1 MDFFDKQIETT
12 RNCYREAKKAVDLN
26 EENKESTGTSN
37 VSKTVFWGESIPYK
51 RQKRSVGRFFAIL
64 FLLLMTTAVLALM
77 MTTAVLGKG
86 WLSNF
91 LSGDSRHSFTLPIYD
106 TPQLENQYY
115 QPDGRYT
122 AEGVAKA
129 IGPSVVSIVN
139 YSTEINMGTLTGS
152 TGTSQGSGVIISED
166 GYIVTNA
173 HVVDG
178 DPETTRFMVI
188 LYDDTMYNAQLV
200 GSDPKSDIAVIKIAA
215 SGLSP
220 ARFCDSDS
228 VSVGDEVV
236 AIGSPAGLYGSV
248 TKGIVSG
255 VKRSIKVAEGMREV
269 DCIQVDAA
277 INHGNSGGALLN
289 MWGQVIGIT
298 SSKLNSA
305 LYDSIGFAITTNEAK
320 PIIEQLIEKGIVTG
334 GVKVG
339 ITFRGISP
347 LTAEMYEYPCS
358 GLLIAEISEDS
369 DISNTDLK
377 TGDFITQINGK
388 EVYDLSTVDDALEGA
403 KPGDVAAATVKRISA
418 DGERIE
424 EVFEI
429 SFILGEDTSAT
440 DGFTEE

>member
-12 RNCYREAKKAVDLN
+12 RNCYREAKKAVDLKDGN
-26 EENKESTGTSN
+26 EESSGTPN
-37 VSKTVFWGESIPYK
+37 VSKELFWGEAIPYK
-51 RQKRSVGRFFAIL
+51 RQKRSVGKFIAIVL
-64 FLLLMTTAVLALM
+64 TLLLTCTVMALM
-77 MTTAVLGKG
+77 LTTAVLGKG
-86 WLSNF
+86 WLSN
-91 LSGDSRHSFTLPIYD
+91 LVSGENRHSFTLPLYD
-106 TPQLENQYY
+106 TPQLEEQYY

-152 TGTSQGSGVIISED
+152 SGSSQGSGVIISED

-178 DPETTRFMVI
+178 DPEKTRLMVI
-188 LYDDTMYNAQLV
+188 LHDDTMYSAELV

-220 ARFCDSDS
+220 AQFCDSDN
-228 VSVGDEVV
+228 VSVGEEVV

-255 VKRSIKVAEGMREV
+255 VERKIQVSDEMRQV

-320 PIIEQLIEKGIVTG
+320 PIIEQLIENGMITG

-347 LTAEMYEYPCS
+347 LQTEMYEYPCS
-358 GLLIAEISEDS
+358 GLLIVEVDENS
-369 DISNTDLK
+369 DISNTDLMP
-377 TGDFITQINGK
+377 GDYITHINGM
-388 EVYDLSTVDDALEGA
+388 EVYDLPTVDDALEDA
-403 KPGDVAAATVKRISA
+403 KPGDTAKATVARISS
-418 DGERIE
+418 DGKLVEKT
-424 EVFEI
+424 FEI